1 MNVYVPLPVGVPLI
15 FPVAGSIVSPAGS
28 APSVIAK
35 VIGALPPETFSGN
48 EYAVPVIPFKPEV
61 GAVIVAAATI
71 GPLAAEIS
79 VTVPALFVAVAFN
92 RT

>member
-28 APSVIAK
+28 TPSVIAK
-35 VIGALPPETFSGN
+35 VIGVLPPETFNGS
-48 EYAVPVIPFKPEV
+48 EYGVPVVPVSPEV

-71 GPLAAEIS
+71 GPLAAEMS